1 MNHGHD
7 SSTCWASASESSEP
21 VTQLM
26 LAVVAR
32 CSRSGACERSGAP
45 ALALAAAA
53 GATCVEL
60 PLPTPCGFVAAAGGC
75 MLVAAPRGCCTGGM
89 FSSGIHALGPLGA
102 GEDIVR
108 VELSTVIVALVV
120 GGVHALQADGSSST
134 VWSGIAEMK
143 SSRPRLGFLHVLGC
157 FYRASTPKRRAS
169 PPPRAC
175 ACVKKF
181 GRSC

>member
-1 MNHGHD
+1 
-7 SSTCWASASESSEP
+7 
-21 VTQLM
+21 
-26 LAVVAR
+26 
-32 CSRSGACERSGAP
+32 
-45 ALALAAAA
+45 
-53 GATCVEL
+53 
-60 PLPTPCGFVAAAGGC
+60 

-143 SSRPRLGFLHVLGC
+143 SSRPRQ
-157 FYRASTPKRRAS
+157 YRAYMS
-169 PPPRAC
+169 
-175 ACVKKF
+175 
-181 GRSC
+181 

>member
-1 MNHGHD
+1 
-7 SSTCWASASESSEP
+7 
-21 VTQLM
+21 
-26 LAVVAR
+26 
-32 CSRSGACERSGAP
+32 
-45 ALALAAAA
+45 
-53 GATCVEL
+53 
-60 PLPTPCGFVAAAGGC
+60 

-143 SSRPRLGFLHVLGC
+143 SSRPRLPWRLQYSTCIRLFLPGIHTKTSRV
-157 FYRASTPKRRAS
+157 AA
-169 PPPRAC
+169 A
-175 ACVKKF
+175 ACVRVREEVWAFLLTVKRDTKKF
-181 GRSC
+181 TIVS